1 MLKKIKYIVLCVF
14 ALIGLITVTM
24 GFSNVYEKQEK
35 EVGRYQI
42 AVSKG
47 ARTQL
52 YRVDTKTG
60 EIVEV
65 NERKLKLV
73 DN

>member
-1 MLKKIKYIVLCVF
+1 MLCVF
-14 ALIGLITVTM
+14 ALIGFTSITM
-24 GFSNVYEKQEK
+24 GFVFVDNQEK

>member
-1 MLKKIKYIVLCVF
+1 MLKKTKYLMLCVF
-14 ALIGLITVTM
+14 ALIGFTSITM
-24 GFSNVYEKQEK
+24 GFVSVDNQEK